1 MCIFC
6 ESENCTIQICLCS
19 LRNLGA
25 TLIGPTQLCACM
37 CVQLLKD
44 NILFDENCDSRILYL
59 EEKDEEI
66 VQIFGRWG

>member
-1 MCIFC
+1 
-6 ESENCTIQICLCS
+6 
-19 LRNLGA
+19 
-25 TLIGPTQLCACM
+25 M

-66 VQIFGRWG
+66 VQISGDGVDLIPIYEFFSTRADQAGWAKKTEGIH